1 MDSSINDDTIE
12 FVLEA
17 PESGEDPIYIA
28 GNFND
33 WDARDERYRLE
44 KTAEGHFRIQFIDR
58 NMLPSRIEYKY
69 TRGSWDRVE
78 LNEKGNGVPNRVVF
92 NTHRLVQ
99 DKVDRWMGVEP
110 DFQERFLPKIQIL
123 SEAFEM
129 PKPIKTRRVAALLPH
144 DYDHSGKRYPVL
156 YLQDGQNL
164 FDDYAPFGS
173 WGVDKKLAY
182 MTEYGQ
188 GDIIVVAIDHGEE
201 DRIKE
206 FTPSSNT
213 RLGSGYGKHYVRYL
227 TEILKPHIDNN
238 FRTIPDRHHTGI
250 GGSSMGGLISIYAG
264 LMYPEVYSKLMVF
277 SPSLWVA
284 PNIHFHAIN
293 FNQSQDT
300 KIYLYGGEAESVN
313 MIPNLKRFQSAL
325 QEQGTGAKLEFEL
338 NVDPYGQHNETRWG
352 EEFPRAVEWLF
363 FKK

>member
-1 MDSSINDDTIE
+1 MDSSTNDQSIE
-12 FVLEA
+12 FLLEA
-17 PESGEDPIYIA
+17 PESGDASIYIA

-33 WDARDERYRLE
+33 WNARDEQYRLE
-44 KTAEGHFRIQFIDR
+44 KTGEGQYRIRFHDR
-58 NMLPSRIEYKY
+58 KLLPDRIEYKY
-69 TRGSWDRVE
+69 TLGNWDRVE
-78 LNEKGNGVPNRVVF
+78 LNERGNGIPNRVIF
-92 NTHRLVQ
+92 DARRQVQ
-99 DKVDRWMGVEP
+99 DRVDRWMGVEP
-110 DFQERFLPKIQIL
+110 DYQKSFLPQIRIL

-144 DYDHSGKRYPVL
+144 NYDRTDRHYPVL

-164 FDDYAPFGS
+164 FDEYAPYGS
-173 WGVDKKLAY
+173 WGVDKKLAL
-182 MTEYGQ
+182 MAERGQ
-188 GDIIVVAIDHGEE
+188 GDIIIVAIDHAEE

-213 RLGSGYGKHYVRYL
+213 RLGSGHGKHYVRYL
-227 TEILKPHIDNN
+227 TEILKPYVDQH
-238 FRTIPDRHHTGI
+238 FRTLPTRQHTGI

-264 LMYPEVYSKLMVF
+264 LMYPEVYSKLMIF

-284 PNIHFHAIN
+284 PKIHFHSIN
-293 FNQSQDT
+293 FNNSQDT

-313 MIPNLKRFQSAL
+313 MIPNLKRFRTAL
-325 QEQGTGAKLEFEL
+325 EEQGTGARLQFEL

>member
-1 MDSSINDDTIE
+1 MNSTANDTLE
-12 FVLEA
+12 FILEA
-17 PESGEDPIYIA
+17 PDSGDAPIYIA

-33 WDARDERYRLE
+33 WNARDEQYQLE
-44 KTAEGHFRIQFIDR
+44 KTREGHFRIVFHNR
-58 NMLPSRIEYKY
+58 ELLPSKIEYKY
-69 TRGSWDRVE
+69 TRGNWDRVE
-78 LNEKGNGVPNRVVF
+78 LNEKGNGVPNRIVF
-92 NTHRLVQ
+92 NARRVVQ
-99 DKVDRWMGVEP
+99 DRVDHWMGIEVAYKP
-110 DFQERFLPKIQIL
+110 NYLPEIYTL

-129 PKPIKTRRVAALLPH
+129 PKPIKTRRVTALLPH
-144 DYDHSGKRYPVL
+144 DYNQSDKRYPVL

-164 FDDYAPFGS
+164 FDEYAPFGS
-173 WGVDKKLAY
+173 WGVDKKLAH
-182 MTEYGQ
+182 MSEQGL
-188 GDIIVVAIDHGEE
+188 GDIIVVAIDHAEE

-227 TEILKPHIDNN
+227 TEILKPFVDKK
-238 FRTIPDRHHTGI
+238 FRTLSDRHHTGI

-264 LMYPEVYSKLMVF
+264 LMYPEVYSKLMIF

-284 PNIHFHAIN
+284 PKIHFHSIH
-293 FNQSQDT
+293 FVQSQDT

-313 MIPNLKRFQSAL
+313 MIPNLRRFRSAL
-325 QEQGTGAKLEFEL
+325 EEQGNGASLEFEL